1 MAIQTAQSMD
11 VLRRRFNPDR
21 DMVWALPRIVRRV
34 LDRMAFEPEQLRAEL
49 QTCDAASAV
58 FSADTELV
66 DSLSQVVT
74 MLAQYFKLMGSKDA
88 TEHAVELFNRIFIE
102 HKAFATVIA
111 VALVREL
118 LLELPFW
125 YEQIR
130 PQSKLD
136 PMPEI
141 EEIDAAV
148 ERLLSR
154 ARSGN

>member
-21 DMVWALPRIVRRV
+21 DMVWALPRIIRRV
-34 LDRMAFEPEQLRAEL
+34 LDRMAFEPEQLRADL
-49 QTCDAASAV
+49 QTCDASSAV
-58 FSADTELV
+58 FSDDIELV
-66 DSLSQVVT
+66 DSLGQVIT
-74 MLAQYFKLMGSKDA
+74 MLAQYFKLMGNKDA
-88 TEHAVELFNRIFIE
+88 AEHAVVLFNRIFIE
-102 HKAFATVIA
+102 HRAFATVLA

-125 YEQIR
+125 FEQIR

-136 PMPEI
+136 PMPEV

-154 ARSGN
+154 TRSGS